1 MFNFKLK
8 ILHKMENTT
17 LKYGKLHSFIVVSTF
32 FALWLA
38 VFFGDDVENI
48 LAYVLILTF
57 GILHG
62 ANDLKLLQKSRH
74 TNISGKGF
82 VTVLA
87 YYILF
92 VGTSLALFYFIPT
105 IALLSF
111 IIFSGYHF
119 GEQHWV
125 FKVKESRIVGYV
137 FYLSYGLF
145 ILFLL
150 FYAHW
155 SEVSGVIATITGHD
169 LPKWVYGY
177 GLVFSALGSITALGY
192 LWYKGS
198 VRANLPKEVFFVLLF
213 FVIFNT
219 ASLLWAFA
227 IYFILWHSLPSLADQ
242 IMYLYGN
249 IGRRSIRNYIRSSFP
264 YWIISVL
271 GLLLLLF
278 VFRNNVETSL
288 SFFFSFLAAITFPHV
303 LVINRLNRD

>member
-1 MFNFKLK
+1 
-8 ILHKMENTT
+8 MENSS
-17 LKYGKLHSFIVVSTF
+17 LKYGKLHSLMVVSTF
-32 FALWLA
+32 FALWLT
-38 VFFGDDVENI
+38 VFFGDHVQQL

-62 ANDLKLLQKSRH
+62 ANDLKLLQKSKH
-74 TNISGKGF
+74 KNLNGIGF
-82 VTVLA
+82 VRVLA
-87 YYILF
+87 YYIIF
-92 VGTSLALFYFIPT
+92 VGTSLALFYYIPS

-125 FKVKESRIVGYV
+125 FKVKESRIVGYI
-137 FYLSYGLF
+137 FYLCYGLF

-155 SEVSGVIATITGHD
+155 SEVSGVIATITGHE
-169 LPKWVYGY
+169 PFKGIYGY
-177 GLVFSALGSITALGY
+177 GLVLSASGSLASLGY

-198 VRANLPKEVFFVLLF
+198 VRANLPKEVFFVLVF

-249 IGRRSIRNYIRSSFP
+249 IGPKSIRDYIRSSFP

-271 GLLLLLF
+271 GLLLLLY

>member
-1 MFNFKLK
+1 
-8 ILHKMENTT
+8 
-17 LKYGKLHSFIVVSTF
+17 FIVVSTF
-32 FALWLA
+32 FDLWLA
-38 VFFGDDVENI
+38 VFFEDNVENI

-62 ANDLKLLQKSRH
+62 ANDLKLLQKSNH
-74 TNISGKGF
+74 SKISGKGF
-82 VTVLA
+82 LMILV
-87 YYILF
+87 YYLMF
-92 VGTSLALFYFIPT
+92 VGTSLALFYFIPS

-119 GEQHWV
+119 GEQHWIY
-125 FKVKESRIVGYV
+125 KLKESRIMGNL
-137 FYLSYGLF
+137 FYLCYGLS

-177 GLVFSALGSITALGY
+177 GLVISASGTLAIKGY
-192 LWYKGS
+192 LWHQGS
-198 VRANLPKEVFFVLLF
+198 VGANLMKEFFFVLVF
-213 FVIFNT
+213 FILFNT

-249 IGRRSIRNYIRSSFP
+249 TGRASIRNFIISSLP

-271 GLLLLLF
+271 GLLFILY
-278 VFRNNVETSL
+278 VFRNNVQTSL

>member
-1 MFNFKLK
+1 
-8 ILHKMENTT
+8 MENMA
-17 LKYGKLHSFIVVSTF
+17 LNYGKLHSFIVVSTF

-38 VFFGDDVENI
+38 VFFGELVENI
-48 LAYVLILTF
+48 LAYSLILTF

-62 ANDLKLLQKSRH
+62 ANDLKLLQRSTH

-82 VTVLA
+82 ATVLV

-92 VGTSLALFYFIPT
+92 VGTSLALFYFIPS

-119 GEQHWV
+119 GEQHWAI
-125 FKVKESRIVGYV
+125 KLKKSSTED
-137 FYLSYGLF
+137 YLFFLCYGLS

-150 FYAHW
+150 FYAH
-155 SEVSGVIATITGHD
+155 SSQVSGVIATITGHD
-169 LPKWVYGY
+169 FPRWVYGY
-177 GLVFSALGSITALGY
+177 GLVLSASGTLAVMGH
-192 LWYKGS
+192 LWYKGTL
-198 VRANLPKEVFFVLLF
+198 RANFLKEVFFVLVF
-213 FVIFNT
+213 FILFNT

-242 IMYLYGN
+242 IMFLYGN
-249 IGRRSIRNYIRSSFP
+249 MSLESIRKYVRSSFP

-271 GLLLLLF
+271 GLLLLLY

>member
-1 MFNFKLK
+1 
-8 ILHKMENTT
+8 MENVS

-38 VFFGDDVENI
+38 VFFGDHVEHL

-62 ANDLKLLQKSRH
+62 ANDLKLLQKAKR
-74 TNISGKGF
+74 TNLNGMGF
-82 VTVLA
+82 VRVLA
-87 YYILF
+87 YYIIF
-92 VGTSLALFYFIPT
+92 VGISLALFYFIPS

-125 FKVKESRIVGYV
+125 MKLRESSAMGFV
-137 FYLSYGLF
+137 FYLFYGLF

-155 SEVSGVIATITGHD
+155 SEVSGVVATITGHD

-177 GLVFSALGSITALGY
+177 GLLFSASGSLAALGY
-192 LWYKGS
+192 LRYKGL
-198 VRANLPKEVFFVLLF
+198 VRAHLPKEVFFVLVF

-249 IGRRSIRNYIRSSFP
+249 IGRNSIRNYIRSSFP
-264 YWIISVL
+264 YWVISVL
-271 GLLLLLF
+271 GLLFLLY